1 MSSTNRSPAEIS
13 SRVRYLL
20 SVGTT
25 THFALNSGSAAKFVM
40 TQAEFDAV
48 FTQSGT
54 DTTYSYRDMGKEVNI
69 VSASGQ
75 RIATF
80 RLVQR
85 VLGTDTEGVGG
96 DSPAYN
102 TYYVCTWSADLSVYG
117 VGVVRMG

>member
-20 SVGTT
+20 SIGTT
-25 THFALNSGSAAKFVM
+25 RHYTLQEGASAKFVM
-40 TQAEFDAV
+40 NQAEFDAA
-48 FTQSGT
+48 FTLSGT

-69 VSASGQ
+69 VGANNM

-85 VLGTDTEGVGG
+85 VNGTDSEGVGG
-96 DSPAYN
+96 TAPSFDS
-102 TYYVCTWSADLSVYG
+102 YYVCTWSANLSVNP